1 MSGLL
6 TVQNM
11 EGNKTLFETKDNG
24 IIEWQRNGDPMGEDV
39 QQVSEEVAKDRD
51 FVKAC
56 ARGVLRVLDD
66 EDGAEASEAQKR
78 VNDQIA
84 KFQASRASS
93 DAEISGRLD
102 RPQDRSLSSYEC
114 IAPTGRNQTCGQSVM
129 MRLNVAKETPPL
141 CSRHQALKNSF
152 VASDEG
158 SAGSESEK
166 PVTKWIHMGM
176 A

>member
-1 MSGLL
+1 MGLI

-11 EGNKTLFETKDNG
+11 EGNKTLFETKDSG

-39 QQVSEEVAKDRD
+39 QQVSEDVAKDRD

-56 ARGVLRVLDD
+56 ARGVLQVLNDD
-66 EDGAEASEAQKR
+66 DGDSEAQKR
-78 VNDQIA
+78 VNDQIE
-84 KFQASRASS
+84 KFRTSRATSE
-93 DAEISGRLD
+93 AEISGRLD
-102 RPQDRSLSSYEC
+102 RPQDRSISSYEC
-114 IAPTGRNQTCGQSVM
+114 IAPVGAGRQCGQAVM
-129 MRLNVAKETPPL
+129 MRLNEAKDKPPL
-141 CSRHQALKNSF
+141 CSRHQALQNSF